1 VPPHSQAAFSP
12 TKLLFLVEMGR
23 GRSWG
28 IGKEEKV
35 RSIRPQPLFLD
46 FPPQL
51 EELNALL
58 EGWLSSKYWDWL
70 TDRV

>member
-1 VPPHSQAAFSP
+1 
-12 TKLLFLVEMGR
+12 MGR